1 MRNFR
6 TAAVAAATAVSV
18 AFAGTSVAFAAE
30 GENEDNLSSVI
41 SSAGDKVK
49 ENNDEDATLSSK
61 WGKALGVEEQ
71 PTVTGADN
79 FGKETD
85 PNRAPWAK
93 VATAGLYTA
102 IGTAVAS
109 ALVAAYNFAV
119 YNNIVP
125 GHVLDP
131 IFR

>member
-18 AFAGTSVAFAAE
+18 AFAGTSVAVAAE
-30 GENEDNLSSVI
+30 AEQEDNLSSVI
-41 SSAGDKVK
+41 SSAGDEVK
-49 ENNDEDATLSSK
+49 ENDSDESLSSK
-61 WGKALGVEEQ
+61 WGTALDKNEPVAGVD
-71 PTVTGADN
+71 A

-85 PNRAPWAK
+85 PNRADWSK

-119 YNNIVP
+119 YNHIVP
-125 GHVLDP
+125 AHVLDP

>member
-18 AFAGTSVAFAAE
+18 AFAGSSVAFAAE

-41 SSAGDKVK
+41 SSAGDEVK
-49 ENNDEDATLSSK
+49 ENKDEDATLSSK
-61 WGKALGVEEQ
+61 WGEALDADKG
-71 PTVTGADN
+71 VTGADN